1 MCWNSTA
8 PRLWWKESGK
18 WICYLWGLKIQT
30 VQGWLRKKEC
40 ECALREEK
48 PTVSHRCD
56 RHWLIVFFF
65 FLPYCQ
71 EQLPGVKEMRK
82 SFCGKWKLV
91 SNDCCYLCYVATSAF
106 CQLQVSFYV
115 NNLNWAAQ
123 VSESARSRQH
133 ALPTTELFPCIKRPP
148 PHPSLSTAEIKPDNW
163 GKHG

>member
-65 FLPYCQ
+65 F
-71 EQLPGVKEMRK
+71 
-82 SFCGKWKLV
+82 FCHIARNSYQGWKKWENHFV
-91 SNDCCYLCYVATSAF
+91 G
-106 CQLQVSFYV
+106 
-115 NNLNWAAQ
+115 
-123 VSESARSRQH
+123 SESLSVMTVVIFVTW
-133 ALPTTELFPCIKRPP
+133 LPLLFANCKSLFMSTIWTELHKWVSLHAADSTRSLPLNYFLVLNDPP
-148 PHPSLSTAEIKPDNW
+148 TPPSPLLK
-163 GKHG
+163 